1 MKRNKMDYVQYV
13 GGILIL
19 TLGVA
24 LSSNA
29 GLGTGSLD
37 SINFALASRTQLNLS
52 IVIVLMAFI
61 AIFISAVI
69 RRGKLSFKT
78 LMTAIFMGVFTES
91 WVKIIDV
98 INVDTIAQQI
108 IVFALAI
115 FCVSLGIAI
124 YLRPKFPAN
133 PNDDIIVALNE
144 VLGLKMGTAKLF
156 IDIIA
161 IVIALLLKGPVGIGT
176 VLMTV
181 LIGPIVNLINSI
193 INKFTPSSIE
203 AIEKSVV

>member
-1 MKRNKMDYVQYV
+1 MDYVQYV

-24 LSSNA
+24 LSSKA

-52 IVIVLMAFI
+52 IVIVLMAVI

-78 LMTAIFMGVFTES
+78 LMTAIFMGVSTES
-91 WVKIIDV
+91 WVKIIE
-98 INVDTIAQQI
+98 IITVDTIAQQI

>member
-24 LSSNA
+24 LSSKA

-52 IVIVLMAFI
+52 IVIVLMAFV

-108 IVFALAI
+108 IIFSLAI

-133 PNDDIIVALNE
+133 PNDDMIVALNE

>member
-24 LSSNA
+24 LSSKA

-37 SINFALASRTQLNLS
+37 SINFALASQTQLNLS

-108 IVFALAI
+108 IIFSLAI

-133 PNDDIIVALNE
+133 PNDDMIVALNE

>member
-1 MKRNKMDYVQYV
+1 MDYVQYV

-24 LSSNA
+24 LSSKA

-52 IVIVLMAFI
+52 IVIVLMAFV

>member
-1 MKRNKMDYVQYV
+1 MDYVQYV

-78 LMTAIFMGVFTES
+78 LMTAIFMGVSTES
-91 WVKIIDV
+91 WVKIIE
-98 INVDTIAQQI
+98 IITVDTIAQQI

>member
-1 MKRNKMDYVQYV
+1 MDYVQYV

-24 LSSNA
+24 LSSKA

-52 IVIVLMAFI
+52 IVIVLMAFV

-91 WVKIIDV
+91 WVKIIE
-98 INVDTIAQQI
+98 IITVDTIAQQI

>member
-1 MKRNKMDYVQYV
+1 MDYVQYV

-52 IVIVLMAFI
+52 IVIVLMAFV

-91 WVKIIDV
+91 WVKIIE
-98 INVDTIAQQI
+98 IITVDTIAQQI

-133 PNDDIIVALNE
+133 PNDDMIVALNE

>member
-1 MKRNKMDYVQYV
+1 MDYVQYV

-24 LSSNA
+24 LSSKA

-78 LMTAIFMGVFTES
+78 LMTAIFMGVSTES
-91 WVKIIDV
+91 WVKIIE
-98 INVDTIAQQI
+98 IITVDTNAQQI

>member
-52 IVIVLMAFI
+52 IVIVLMAFV

-133 PNDDIIVALNE
+133 PNDDMIVALNE

>member
-1 MKRNKMDYVQYV
+1 MDYVQYV

-24 LSSNA
+24 LSSKA

-52 IVIVLMAFI
+52 IVIVLMAFV

-161 IVIALLLKGPVGIGT
+161 IVIALLLKGPVGVGT

>member
-1 MKRNKMDYVQYV
+1 MDYVQYV

-24 LSSNA
+24 LSSKA

-37 SINFALASRTQLNLS
+37 SINFALSSRTQLNLS

-78 LMTAIFMGVFTES
+78 LMTAIFMGVSTES
-91 WVKIIDV
+91 WVKIIE
-98 INVDTIAQQI
+98 IITVDTIAQQI

>member
-1 MKRNKMDYVQYV
+1 MDYVQYV

>member
-24 LSSNA
+24 LSSKA

-52 IVIVLMAFI
+52 IVIVLMAFV

-133 PNDDIIVALNE
+133 PNDDMIVALNE

>member
-1 MKRNKMDYVQYV
+1 MDYVQYV

-24 LSSNA
+24 LSSKA

-52 IVIVLMAFI
+52 IVIVLMAFV

-108 IVFALAI
+108 IIFSLAI

-133 PNDDIIVALNE
+133 PNDDMIVALNE

-203 AIEKSVV
+203 PIEKSVV

>member
-52 IVIVLMAFI
+52 IVIVLMAFV

-78 LMTAIFMGVFTES
+78 LMTAIFMGVSTES
-91 WVKIIDV
+91 WVKIIE
-98 INVDTIAQQI
+98 IITVDTIAQQI

>member
-1 MKRNKMDYVQYV
+1 MDYVQYV

-24 LSSNA
+24 LSSKA

-52 IVIVLMAFI
+52 IVIVLMAFV

-108 IVFALAI
+108 IIFSLAI

-133 PNDDIIVALNE
+133 PNDDMIVALNE

>member
-24 LSSNA
+24 LSSKA

-52 IVIVLMAFI
+52 IVIVLMAFV

-91 WVKIIDV
+91 WVKIIE
-98 INVDTIAQQI
+98 IITVDTIAQQI

-133 PNDDIIVALNE
+133 PNDDMIVALNE

>member
-52 IVIVLMAFI
+52 IVIVLMAFV

-91 WVKIIDV
+91 WVKIIE
-98 INVDTIAQQI
+98 IITVDTIAQQI

-133 PNDDIIVALNE
+133 PNDDMIVALNE

-203 AIEKSVV
+203 PIEKSVV

>member
-1 MKRNKMDYVQYV
+1 MDYVQYV

-52 IVIVLMAFI
+52 IVIVLMAFV

-91 WVKIIDV
+91 WVKIIEI

>member
-1 MKRNKMDYVQYV
+1 MDYVQYV

-24 LSSNA
+24 LSSKA

-108 IVFALAI
+108 IIFTLDI
-115 FCVSLGIAI
+115 FCDSLGIAI

-133 PNDDIIVALNE
+133 PNDDMIVALNE

>member
-1 MKRNKMDYVQYV
+1 MDYVQYV

-24 LSSNA
+24 LSSKA

-52 IVIVLMAFI
+52 IVIVLMAFV

-91 WVKIIDV
+91 WVKIIE
-98 INVDTIAQQI
+98 IITVDTIAQQI

-133 PNDDIIVALNE
+133 PNDDMIVALNE

-193 INKFTPSSIE
+193 INKFTSSSIE

>member
-1 MKRNKMDYVQYV
+1 MDYVQYV

-52 IVIVLMAFI
+52 IVIVLMAFV

-91 WVKIIDV
+91 WVKIIE
-98 INVDTIAQQI
+98 IITVDTIAQQI

>member
-52 IVIVLMAFI
+52 IVIVLMAFV

>member
-1 MKRNKMDYVQYV
+1 MDYVQYV

-24 LSSNA
+24 LSSKA

-52 IVIVLMAFI
+52 IVIVLMAFV

-108 IVFALAI
+108 IIFSLAI

>member
-1 MKRNKMDYVQYV
+1 MDYVQYV

-24 LSSNA
+24 LSSKA

-78 LMTAIFMGVFTES
+78 LMTAIFMGVSTES

-108 IVFALAI
+108 IIFSLAI

>member
-1 MKRNKMDYVQYV
+1 MDYVQYV

-52 IVIVLMAFI
+52 IVIVLMAFV

-108 IVFALAI
+108 IIFCLAI

>member
-24 LSSNA
+24 LSSKA

-78 LMTAIFMGVFTES
+78 LMTAIFMGVSTES
-91 WVKIIDV
+91 WVKIIE
-98 INVDTIAQQI
+98 IITVDTIAQQI

>member
-24 LSSNA
+24 LSSKA

-78 LMTAIFMGVFTES
+78 LMTALFMGVFTES

-108 IVFALAI
+108 IIFSLAI

-133 PNDDIIVALNE
+133 PNDDMIVALNE

>member
-1 MKRNKMDYVQYV
+1 MDYVQYV

-24 LSSNA
+24 LSSKA

-78 LMTAIFMGVFTES
+78 LMTALFMGVSTES
-91 WVKIIDV
+91 WVKIIEV

-108 IVFALAI
+108 IIFALAI

>member
-1 MKRNKMDYVQYV
+1 MDYVQYV

-24 LSSNA
+24 LSSKA

-52 IVIVLMAFI
+52 IVIVLMAFV

-91 WVKIIDV
+91 WVKIIE
-98 INVDTIAQQI
+98 IITVDTIAQQI

-133 PNDDIIVALNE
+133 PNDDMIVALNE

-203 AIEKSVV
+203 AVEKSVV

>member
-24 LSSNA
+24 LSSKA

>member
-78 LMTAIFMGVFTES
+78 LMTAIFMGVSTES
-91 WVKIIDV
+91 WVKIIE
-98 INVDTIAQQI
+98 IITVDTIAQQI

>member
-52 IVIVLMAFI
+52 MVIVLMAFV

>member
-1 MKRNKMDYVQYV
+1 MDYVQYV
-13 GGILIL
+13 GGTLLL
-19 TLGVA
+19 TLGLA
-24 LSSNA
+24 LISKA

-78 LMTAIFMGVFTES
+78 LMTALFMGVFTES

>member
-52 IVIVLMAFI
+52 IVIVLMAFV

-108 IVFALAI
+108 IIFSLAI

-133 PNDDIIVALNE
+133 PNDDMIVALNE

>member
-1 MKRNKMDYVQYV
+1 MDYVQYV

-24 LSSNA
+24 LSSKA

-52 IVIVLMAFI
+52 IVIVLMAFV

-133 PNDDIIVALNE
+133 PNDDMIVALNE

>member
-1 MKRNKMDYVQYV
+1 MDYVQYV

-52 IVIVLMAFI
+52 IVIVLMAFV

-133 PNDDIIVALNE
+133 PNDDMIVALNE

>member
-1 MKRNKMDYVQYV
+1 MDYVQYV

-24 LSSNA
+24 LSSKA

-52 IVIVLMAFI
+52 IVIVLMAFV

-91 WVKIIDV
+91 WVKIIE
-98 INVDTIAQQI
+98 IITVDTIAQQI

-133 PNDDIIVALNE
+133 PNDDMIVALNE

>member
-24 LSSNA
+24 LSSKA

-52 IVIVLMAFI
+52 IVIVLMAFV

>member
-1 MKRNKMDYVQYV
+1 MDYVQYV

-52 IVIVLMAFI
+52 IVIVLMAFV

-108 IVFALAI
+108 IIFSLAI

-133 PNDDIIVALNE
+133 PNDDMIVALNE